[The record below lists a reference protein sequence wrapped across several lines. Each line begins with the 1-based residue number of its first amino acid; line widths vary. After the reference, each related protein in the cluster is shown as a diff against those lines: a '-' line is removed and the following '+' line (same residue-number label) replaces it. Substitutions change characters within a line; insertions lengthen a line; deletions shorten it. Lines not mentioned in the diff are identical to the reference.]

1 MTIELAIGLF
11 LFVLAAVTAAGYVFV
26 LRPSRNQAGTVPVP
40 TPIALDQLTVNYRE
54 LPGAQAAVADIFRLL
69 GEAMPGGEEQA
80 NAARHK
86 LIIAGYRW
94 PAAALIFVGIKC
106 ATALMLAAAGV
117 WATVTFRPSAEF
129 FQMLVAAVS
138 GAGIGFMLPS
148 RVLDR
153 LATQRVARLRRGLP
167 AALDLMV
174 LAIEAGQALDAAI
187 LETSRGLR
195 GTHPDLATEFT
206 QLQLEL
212 RANTTRVEALR
223 NFAERSKD
231 MELRKFANLLIDTD
245 RFGTSLGPA
254 LKTHARY
261 LRIRFR
267 QIAQE
272 RARKVG
278 VKLIFPVFFLIFPSV
293 ILVTLGPAV
302 ILIFAQMQHMLE

>member
-1 MTIELAIGLF
+1 MTAGLLIGLF
-11 LFVLAAVTAAGYVFV
+11 FFVLTAVSAVGYLFI
-26 LRPSRNQAGTVPVP
+26 LRPSREDGTVFIPS
-40 TPIALDQLTVNYRE
+40 PITLDQPE
-54 LPGAQAAVADIFRLL
+54 LAGAQAAVADLFRLI
-69 GEAMPGGEEQA
+69 GEAMPGGAEQA

-86 LIIAGYRW
+86 LMIAGYRW
-94 PAAALIFVGIKC
+94 PSAVSVFLGIKC
-106 ATALMLAAAGV
+106 ASAVMLAAAGV
-117 WATVTFRPSAEF
+117 WATVMFRPDADLL
-129 FQMLVAAVS
+129 QMILPAIC
-138 GAGIGFMLPS
+138 GIGFGLMLPD
-148 RVLDR
+148 RVLAK
-153 LATQRVARLRRGLP
+153 LAGNRVDRLRRGLP

-174 LAIEAGQALDAAI
+174 LAIEAGQGLDAAI
-187 LETSRGLR
+187 LDTSRGLR
-195 GTHPDLATEFT
+195 ATHPDLAAEFT

-212 RANTTRVEALR
+212 RANTTRAEALR

-302 ILIFAQMQHMLE
+302 ILIFTQMQHMLE

>member
-1 MTIELAIGLF
+1 MSPALLIGLF
-11 LFVLAAVTAAGYVFV
+11 FFVLTAVSAVGYVFV
-26 LRPSRNQAGTVPVP
+26 LRPSREEGGPVFIP
-40 TPIALDQLTVNYRE
+40 TPIALEQPE
-54 LPGAQAAVADIFRLL
+54 MQGAQAAVADLFRLI
-69 GEAMPGGEEQA
+69 GEAMPGGPEQS
-80 NAARHK
+80 NAARQK
-86 LIIAGYRW
+86 LMIAGYRW
-94 PAAALIFVGIKC
+94 PSAVSVFLGIKC
-106 ATALMLAAAGV
+106 AAAAMLAATGI
-117 WATVTFRPSAEF
+117 WATVMFRPDADVL
-129 FQMLVAAVS
+129 QMLLPAIC
-138 GAGIGFMLPS
+138 GIGFGFLLPD

-153 LATQRVARLRRGLP
+153 LATHRVERLRRGLP

-174 LAIEAGQALDAAI
+174 LAIEAGQGLDAAI
-187 LETSRGLR
+187 LDTSRGLR
-195 GTHPDLATEFT
+195 ATHPDLAAEFT

-212 RANTTRVEALR
+212 RANTTRAEALR

-302 ILIFAQMQHMLE
+302 ILIFTQMQHLIE

>member
-1 MTIELAIGLF
+1 MTAQLLIGLF
-11 LFVLAAVTAAGYVFV
+11 LFVLAAVTAVGYVFV
-26 LRPSRNQAGTVPVP
+26 LRPSRNTSGTIVIPR
-40 TPIALDQLTVNYRE
+40 PIALDQRE
-54 LPGAQAAVADIFRLL
+54 MPGAQAAVADVFRLI
-69 GEAMPGGEEQA
+69 GEAIPGGPEKTEH
-80 NAARHK
+80 ARQQ

-94 PAAALIFVGIKC
+94 PSAVSVFFGIK
-106 ATALMLAAAGV
+106 AASAVMLAAAGV
-117 WATVTFRPSAEF
+117 WATVTFRPEADLL
-129 FQMLVAAVS
+129 QMILPAIC
-138 GAGIGFMLPS
+138 GLGFGFLLPDQ
-148 RVLDR
+148 VLHR
-153 LATQRVARLRRGLP
+153 LAMRRVQRLRRGLP
-167 AALDLMV
+167 AALDLLV

-187 LETSRGLR
+187 LDTSRGLR
-195 GTHPDLATEFT
+195 ATHPDLAAEFT

-212 RANTTRVEALR
+212 RTNTTRADALR
-223 NFAERSKD
+223 NFADRSKD

-272 RARKVG
+272 KARKVG

-302 ILIFAQMQHMLE
+302 ILIFTQMKTLLE